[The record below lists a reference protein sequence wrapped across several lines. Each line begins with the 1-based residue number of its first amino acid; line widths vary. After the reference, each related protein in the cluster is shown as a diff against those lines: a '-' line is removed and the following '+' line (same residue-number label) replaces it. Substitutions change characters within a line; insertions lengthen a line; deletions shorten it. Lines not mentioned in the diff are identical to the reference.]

1 MHTTFP
7 DNPAPDFNTWS
18 NYIDSL
24 IKDRPAEYGS
34 GKTTEY
40 RGFTISDRFI
50 ISKDGKPVKF
60 PQQWSLAAC
69 KNMIDTSI
77 AMNKL
82 QDKGA
87 ALRKL
92 TSGSCELE
100 SGNEDAERFSNWM
113 QDEAEKQIHSYD
125 N

>member
-18 NYIDSL
+18 NYIYGL
-24 IKDRPAEYGS
+24 IKDRPVEFAN

-60 PQQWSLAAC
+60 PQQWSLTGC
-69 KNMIDTSI
+69 KNIIDASL

-87 ALRKL
+87 ALRKM
-92 TSGSCELE
+92 TGSCELE
-100 SGNEDAERFSNWM
+100 NGSERREFEERQINNHFENELYEGS
-113 QDEAEKQIHSYD
+113 
-125 N
+125 

>member
-7 DNPAPDFNTWS
+7 DNPAPDFNSWS

-24 IKDRPAEYGS
+24 IKGRPADYAN

-50 ISKDGKPVKF
+50 ISKNGKTVKF
-60 PQQWSLAAC
+60 PQQWSLTGC
-69 KNMIDTSI
+69 KNIIDASI

-87 ALRKL
+87 ALRKM
-92 TSGSCELE
+92 TGSCELE
-100 SGNEDAERFSNWM
+100 NGSERREFEERQINNHFENELYAE
-113 QDEAEKQIHSYD
+113 
-125 N
+125 